1 MARRAHDTVK
11 EAECYQQIALI
22 YERQDE
28 MQSAIEYLNRFL
40 EICIENKNQ
49 DQLGQAYKR
58 LAECESKNGNTGMAI
73 EYLGKVLDIANSSF
87 NRQAQA
93 EATLKLGLLFN

>member
-1 MARRAHDTVK
+1 VARRAHDTVK

-49 DQLGQAYKR
+49 D
-58 LAECESKNGNTGMAI
+58 
-73 EYLGKVLDIANSSF
+73 
-87 NRQAQA
+87 
-93 EATLKLGLLFN
+93 